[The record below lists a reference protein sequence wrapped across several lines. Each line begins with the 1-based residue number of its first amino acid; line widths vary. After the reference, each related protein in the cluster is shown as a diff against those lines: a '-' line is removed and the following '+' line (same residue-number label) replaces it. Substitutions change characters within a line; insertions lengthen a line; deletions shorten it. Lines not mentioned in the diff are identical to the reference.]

1 MAVANNTGLY
11 LTADRARKSS
21 HEVGIG
27 EADGD
32 DVTIATGD
40 KVRVKIG
47 RGKATPLL
55 EFSSSSAASAGSTC
69 TAANPTVITFEAGDM
84 TMKAGIYDIEVVII
98 DASESNAPK
107 KCEMGVIV
115 IAESMG
121 GVVT

>member
-1 MAVANNTGLY
+1 MTLANNTGLY
-11 LTADRARKSS
+11 LTADRARKTSFD
-21 HEVGIG
+21 VQVG

-55 EFSSSSAASAGSTC
+55 EFSSSNAAASGSTC

-98 DASESNAPK
+98 DASESSAPK